1 MKQAKIAIVGAGV
14 VGSATAYTLIMQNLA
29 SSLILVDIND
39 IKCKGEVLDLS
50 DAASFFTPA
59 DIEIGTLQD
68 AGQADIAIITSGVP
82 QKPGQSR
89 IDLLHTNY
97 EIIKNVIH
105 GMKPL
110 NPALIIIIV
119 ANPVDILTHLA
130 QQIAGLP
137 TNQVFGS
144 GTLLDTQRLC
154 YSISRTFNIAQESI
168 HLYVL
173 GEHGD
178 SQFPVW
184 SSATIAGVPLVDFPD
199 IDQQELDK
207 LADTAKHRAYDI
219 IACKGSTAFGIAACI
234 ATYCKA
240 IMLDTKMVMPV
251 SCYREEFDI
260 CLSMP
265 AVMGRHGIE
274 QVLVPALNDEEK
286 HKLQESAAL
295 LKHHMQQLT

>member
-29 SSLILVDIND
+29 STLILVDIND
-39 IKCKGEVLDLS
+39 MKCKGEVFDLA
-50 DAASFFTPA
+50 DAASFSTTA
-59 DIEIGTLQD
+59 HVMVGTLQD
-68 AGQADIAIITSGVP
+68 AGQADIAIITSGIP

-89 IDLLHTNY
+89 IDLLCTNY
-97 EIIKNVIH
+97 EIIKNVIQ

-110 NPALIIIIV
+110 NPGLIIIMV

-130 QQIAGLP
+130 QRIAGLP

-144 GTLLDTQRLC
+144 GTLLDTQRLR
-154 YSISRTFNIAQESI
+154 YSISRAFNIAQESI

-178 SQFPVW
+178 SQFPAW
-184 SSATIAGVPLVDFPD
+184 SSATIAGVPLADFPS
-199 IDQQELDK
+199 IDQQALDK

-234 ATYCKA
+234 AAYCKA
-240 IMLDTKMVMPV
+240 IVFDAKAVMPV
-251 SCYREEFDI
+251 SCYREEFDV

-265 AVMGRHGIE
+265 VVMGRRGIE
-274 QVLVPALNDEEK
+274 QVLAPVLNDKEK
-286 HKLQESAAL
+286 QKLQESAAL